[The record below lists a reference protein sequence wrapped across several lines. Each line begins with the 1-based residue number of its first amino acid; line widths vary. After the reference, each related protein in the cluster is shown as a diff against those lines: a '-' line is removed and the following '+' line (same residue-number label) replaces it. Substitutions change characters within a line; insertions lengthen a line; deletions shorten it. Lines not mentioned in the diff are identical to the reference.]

1 MKRETL
7 LILRTSAFTG
17 AIVATVLGANC
28 SRAPEPTGAARPV
41 DAGAAAEPEPPARQ
55 KITCEGKAKPVLT
68 LERDDHLVAVTCPD
82 GARQAVLCKGRVRRS
97 RLFDDGRFYVECP
110 EDVARGRQ

>member
-1 MKRETL
+1 MKRNTL
-7 LILRTSAFTG
+7 LLLRTGAFTG

-28 SRAPEPTGAARPV
+28 NRSPEPTGAPRAV
-41 DAGAAAEPEPPARQ
+41 DAGAVAEPEPPARQ
-55 KITCEGKAKPVLT
+55 KITCEGNGKPVLT
-68 LERDDHLVAVTCPD
+68 MERDDHVVVVTCPD
-82 GARQAVLCKGRVRRS
+82 GARQAVVCKDRVHRS